1 MNAIQKAKQKL
12 DNSKLL
18 LRLSCWITAHSVMI
32 CSFLIPLLIYWLMFI
47 LRGVYPFGNGSVLVL
62 DLNGQYVY
70 FFEALQKAMHG
81 DADLLYSWAR
91 SLGGEF
97 TGIYAY
103 YLASPLSW
111 LVGLFS
117 ENHITEALLLIHL
130 LKCGIAGCT
139 MSFYLKKTQ
148 PQIKDMWIILYS
160 TLYALSGYVIAFGHN
175 TMWMD
180 ALMLLP
186 LVIYGVEQIIN
197 RQKALLFVVTM
208 TLTLI
213 STFYIGYM
221 VCLFVLIYFF
231 YYYVS
236 HSGGYRNNYYGE
248 RFHFLKSLG
257 RMGLA
262 AALSIGMAMVILLPT
277 YYSLTFG
284 KTSFS
289 GADIDYTSLTS
300 ILNYFKEMEIT
311 TQFDTIDLMAKLLPG
326 GYDTVRPDGM
336 PFLYCGLLTL
346 LTLPLFFLS
355 KTVRI
360 REKVGAGLILSVMF
374 LTMQNNI
381 TDIIW
386 HCFQRPNWLNYR
398 YSFMIIFLLIIFA
411 CRGASELEKVK
422 SGHIA
427 AIGGGLL
434 GLIVLL
440 QSQNL
445 DIKIGEI
452 GYDFF
457 CIWLSVILVI
467 VYLGILGAYLKPR
480 ARRTASVVLC
490 AVVCGE
496 ALVSGTIYLIGLDV
510 DVVISTR
517 ESYVTFMD
525 RVKPIVYDV
534 QKSDPSFYRMEK
546 TLSRNVCDNMAL
558 NIRGVSNSTS
568 TLNATTINFLNQMGY
583 SAVSHWTTYK
593 GGNPVSDSLM
603 GMKYIIY
610 DDQSKVPGAYDLYLE
625 DAQNTLWAYQNPYAL
640 SLAFAANSSIYDIEI
655 TDYLTPFEAMNAMI
669 TAMLG
674 SEEEIQVF
682 KPIPHNLT
690 VNTNNT
696 SKTSSRPTNQSHD
709 RNYKYD
715 FYQNIGDSD
724 SSNLRYVLD
733 LPEDMPLGADIYFF
747 FESDYPRVVN
757 WEFNTPSADD
767 LSGQFF
773 ENENDCI
780 QYLGSLDTK
789 EFNYSLEVDIASD
802 TGMLYLI
809 SEQTV
814 FWYLDEVAFADA
826 MTRLAQ
832 GNMVID
838 ADYAESHLT
847 GTIQVPAGCSAVFT
861 TIPYDEGWN
870 VYVDGKQV
878 EIEKTLDALVAFDI
892 TEGEHTIELR
902 YFSDYHKYGII
913 ISLSTLALAV
923 LVFFLDFKFLRPR
936 LPEKRRKLEEKLAL
950 EARREEERLA
960 IEAAAEATRFAES
973 SSETAAPAQASET
986 ATNKASNTTASAKT
1000 DSTARAN
1007 EAGKSASA
1015 DGSAE
1020 QNDR

>member
-12 DNSKLL
+12 DDSKLL
-18 LRLSCWITAHSVMI
+18 LRISCWITNHSVMI
-32 CSFLIPLLIYWLMFI
+32 CSFMIPLLIYWLMFI

-117 ENHITEALLLIHL
+117 ESHITEALLLIHL

-148 PQIKDMWIILYS
+148 SHIKDMWIILFS

-197 RQKALLFVVTM
+197 KQKALLFVVTM

-231 YYYVS
+231 YYYAS
-236 HSGGYRNNYYGE
+236 HSGNYRNNYYGE
-248 RFHFLKSLG
+248 RFHFIKSFG

-262 AALSIGMAMVILLPT
+262 AVLSIGMAMVILLPT

-284 KTSFS
+284 KTTFS
-289 GADIDYTSLTS
+289 GADIDYTSLSS
-300 ILNYFKEMEIT
+300 ILEYFKDMTLT
-311 TQFDTIDLMAKLLPG
+311 TQFDTIDLMAKMLPG
-326 GYDTVRPDGM
+326 GYDTVRPEGM

-374 LTMQNNI
+374 FTMQNNI

-398 YSFMIIFLLIIFA
+398 YSFMIIFLLVIFA
-411 CRGASELEKVK
+411 CRGAGEMEKVK

-445 DIKIGEI
+445 DIKVGET
-452 GYDFF
+452 GKEVSYDYY
-457 CIWLSVILVI
+457 CLWLSIILVI

-480 ARRTASVVLC
+480 IRKTASVILC

-496 ALVSGTIYLIGLDV
+496 ALLSGTIYLISLDF

-534 QKSDPSFYRMEK
+534 QASDSSFYRMEK

-558 NIRGVSNSTS
+558 NMRGVSNSTS

-583 SAVSHWTTYK
+583 SAASHWTTYK
-593 GGNPVSDSLM
+593 GGNPVADSLM

-610 DDQSKVPGAYDLYLE
+610 DDLNKVPGAYELYLE
-625 DAQNTLWAYQNPYAL
+625 DQQNTLWAYQNPYAL
-640 SLAFAANSSIYDIEI
+640 SLAYAANSAIYEI
-655 TDYLTPFEAMNAMI
+655 DMNDYLTPFEAMNAMI

-682 KPIPHNLT
+682 KPITHNLT
-690 VNTNNT
+690 VNTNT
-696 SKTSSRPTNQSHD
+696 TGKTTSRPTNQNYD
-709 RNYKYD
+709 RTYKYD
-715 FYQNIGDSD
+715 FYENLDSSSS
-724 SSNLRYVLD
+724 SSNLRYVLEI
-733 LPEDMPLGADIYFF
+733 PEDMPLGADVYFF
-747 FESDYPRVVN
+747 FESDYPRVMDWTFLAPKEN
-757 WEFNTPSADD
+757 SDD
-767 LSGQFF
+767 EHLSGQFF
-773 ENENDCI
+773 ENENDCV
-780 QYLGSLDTK
+780 QYLGSLDT
-789 EFNYSLEVDIASD
+789 FDYNYALEVSIASD

-809 SEQTV
+809 SDQTV
-814 FWYLDEVAFADA
+814 FWYLDEAALADA
-826 MTRLAQ
+826 MTRLAE
-832 GNMVID
+832 GNFVID
-838 ADYAESHLT
+838 ADYDESHLT
-847 GTIQVPAGCSAVFT
+847 GTIHVPAGCSTIFT

-878 EIEKTLDALVAFDI
+878 EITQTLDALVAFDI

-902 YFSDYHKYGII
+902 YFSNYHKWGII
-913 ISLSTLALAV
+913 ISLCTLALTVA
-923 LVFFLDFKFLRPR
+923 VFFLDFKFLRPR
-936 LPEKRRKLEEKLAL
+936 LPEKRRKLEERLAL
-950 EARREEERLA
+950 EARREQERLA
-960 IEAAAEATRFAES
+960 IEAAAEA
-973 SSETAAPAQASET
+973 
-986 ATNKASNTTASAKT
+986 AKIA
-1000 DSTARAN
+1000 DSTD
-1007 EAGKSASA
+1007 AGVQAA
-1015 DGSAE
+1015 EQGSAE
-1020 QNDR
+1020 PPVPDKDEDDPV